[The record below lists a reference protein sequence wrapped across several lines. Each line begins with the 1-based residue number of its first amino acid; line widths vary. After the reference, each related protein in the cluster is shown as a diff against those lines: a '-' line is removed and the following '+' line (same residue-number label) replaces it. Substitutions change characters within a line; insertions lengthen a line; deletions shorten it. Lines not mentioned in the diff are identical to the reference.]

1 MGLGPSK
8 EKIRKI
14 LEKSMTNPNSNEQK
28 NLKIEYKYK
37 QGEIMDIEDSTTNT
51 TNTEGSDYQENGDSF
66 NFSTDD
72 NQTITSPLQDVKNI
86 KKFPY
91 IAIGTI
97 TVRFPL
103 LDEDREY
110 TCFLIDT
117 NVVVTLASNI
127 DDKSKGGRAK
137 TIKTTFS
144 NEKVKPENIHIQGED
159 DKKEKKKQKT
169 TTETLDSLS
178 KGSKLAVILYEDNI
192 GSEWIGVE
200 GGKAEDF
207 SGRDINVVFTLGRI
221 KDGNTNKDEEANE
234 EEANEENKSKKNKEP
249 GLREVNVNNSN
260 PFRKLETDEERNIA
274 EKVPGSPIYYKDYNS
289 GGYVVAI
296 VNESYEFQYFDREA
310 MIFLSNMVNQGKLL
324 RKKTHKGI
332 DEDNIVKLD
341 LSRNDFG
348 PLDIK
353 YLTDFDLKNLRIL
366 DLSSNSIKPQGAFYL
381 SQGKFSCLESL
392 NLNFNEIG
400 DEGLNH
406 IANGFFSK
414 LLYLYLFHNN
424 ISVEGI
430 KYLVKAEFVN
440 NLIIL
445 SLSENPNIGDT
456 GIRIM
461 KEHKGW
467 SKLNTLNLNATGL
480 TDDAL
485 KYLGEASMPKLKKL
499 NILGNKFTENGKP
512 SINGLRMNHIHVSY
526 RSQAERDKEKERRS
540 KEAKKK

>member
-14 LEKSMTNPNSNEQK
+14 LEKSMGNLNIKEQT
-28 NLKIEYKYK
+28 NLKIEYKYN
-37 QGEIMDIEDSTTNT
+37 QGEKLLDESAASLSTS
-51 TNTEGSDYQENGDSF
+51 EGSNYSDNTGDSF
-66 NFSTDD
+66 NFSTEE
-72 NQTITSPLQDVKNI
+72 NQIITSPLLDVKNI
-86 KKFPY
+86 KKYPYVTVGTVIVKFPE
-91 IAIGTI
+91 ADK
-97 TVRFPL
+97 
-103 LDEDREY
+103 DEY
-110 TCFLIDT
+110 YSCFLIDT
-117 NVVVTLASNI
+117 NVVITLASNLE
-127 DDKSKGGRAK
+127 DNSKGGKAK
-137 TIKTTFS
+137 SIITSFKD
-144 NEKVKPENIHIQGED
+144 EKVKWENIIIQGEKKD
-159 DKKEKKKQKT
+159 DKKKENVKT
-169 TTETLDSLS
+169 LEGADN
-178 KGSKLAVILYEDNI
+178 SKLAAILYEDNLET
-192 GSEWIGVE
+192 EWIGVE
-200 GGKAEDF
+200 GGESTSFD
-207 SGRDINVVFTLGRI
+207 GRDINCIFTLGL
-221 KDGNTNKDEEANE
+221 KDETYDGE
-234 EEANEENKSKKNKEP
+234 KSKNNLKY
-249 GLREVNVNNSN
+249 REVNVTNNN
-260 PFRKLETDEERNIA
+260 PFDKLDSSSEEEDWISRCS
-274 EKVPGSPIYYKDYNS
+274 PGSPVYYKDFNN
-289 GGYVVAI
+289 GAYVIAVI
-296 VNESYEFQYFDREA
+296 NKLHCKQFFDRET
-310 MIFLSNMVNQGKLL
+310 MVFLVSAVNKGKLM

-332 DEDNIVKLD
+332 DEDNIVQLD

-414 LLYLYLFHNN
+414 LNYLYLFHNN

-430 KYLVKAEFVN
+430 KHLVKAEFVN
-440 NLIIL
+440 NLVIL

-467 SKLNTLNLNATGL
+467 GKLNTLNLNSTGL

-512 SINGLRMNHIHVSY
+512 NINGLRMNHIHVSY
-526 RSQAERDKEKERRS
+526 RTQAEREKEKKKRE
-540 KEAKKK
+540 KEKAKEKKEEKGE

>member
-14 LEKSMTNPNSNEQK
+14 LEKSINNQNINAQSLAS
-28 NLKIEYKYK
+28 LKIEYKYK
-37 QGEIMDIEDSTTNT
+37 QGDGMDIEEAVSNT
-51 TNTEGSDYQENGDSF
+51 SNTDGMEYQEGGDSF
-66 NFSTDD
+66 NFSQDES
-72 NQTITSPLQDVKNI
+72 QSITSPLLDVKNT

-91 IAIGTI
+91 IAIGRL
-97 TVRFPL
+97 TVRFPQADS
-103 LDEDREY
+103 DEY
-110 TCFLIDT
+110 FTCFLIDT
-117 NVVVTLASNI
+117 NVVITLASNLENA
-127 DDKSKGGRAK
+127 SKGGKAK
-137 TIKTTFS
+137 SISTTFS
-144 NEKVKPENIHIQGED
+144 EEKVKWENIIIQGEEKTD
-159 DKKEKKKQKT
+159 KKKEKKEEK
-169 TTETLDSLS
+169 TLDNAD
-178 KGSKLAVILYEDNI
+178 KSKLAAILYEDNI

-200 GGKAEDF
+200 GGTSEEF
-207 SGRDINVVFTLGRI
+207 TGRDINVVFALV
-221 KDGNTNKDEEANE
+221 NTAEGENDTAKPNE
-234 EEANEENKSKKNKEP
+234 PKF
-249 GLREVNVNNSN
+249 REVNVNNIN
-260 PFRKLETDEERNIA
+260 PFRKLESDEEMA
-274 EKVPGSPIYYKDYNS
+274 LGKCVPGSPIFYKDFNS

-296 VNESYEFQYFDREA
+296 VNELMEFQFFDKDT
-310 MIFLSNMVNQGKLL
+310 MIFLVTMVNKGKLL
-324 RKKTHKGI
+324 RKKQHKGI

-414 LLYLYLFHNN
+414 LNYLYLFHNN

-445 SLSENPNIGDT
+445 SLSENPNIGDS
-456 GIRIM
+456 GIRII

-467 SKLNTLNLNATGL
+467 AKLNTLNLNATGL

-485 KYLGEASMPKLKKL
+485 KYLGESSMPKLKKL

-512 SINGLRMNHIHVSY
+512 HINGLRMNHIHVSY
-526 RSQAERDKEKERRS
+526 RTQAEREKEK
-540 KEAKKK
+540 KKKQENEKNNK

>member
-14 LEKSMTNPNSNEQK
+14 LEKSINNQNINTQSLA

-37 QGEIMDIEDSTTNT
+37 QGDGMDIEETVSNT
-51 TNTEGSDYQENGDSF
+51 TSSEGSDYDGTDSF
-66 NFSTDD
+66 NFSQDETQ
-72 NQTITSPLQDVKNI
+72 NITSPVLDVKNP

-91 IAIGTI
+91 ITIGRLQ
-97 TVRFPL
+97 VRFPQVDY
-103 LDEDREY
+103 DEY
-110 TCFLIDT
+110 FTCFLIDT
-117 NVVVTLASNI
+117 NVVITLASNLENAN
-127 DDKSKGGRAK
+127 KGGRAK
-137 TIKTTFS
+137 IISTTFS
-144 NEKVKPENIHIQGED
+144 EEKVKPENIIIEGEEKN
-159 DKKEKKKQKT
+159 DKKGKKVGDKLENANK
-169 TTETLDSLS
+169 
-178 KGSKLAVILYEDNI
+178 SKLAAILYEDNI

-200 GGKAEDF
+200 GGTGEDF
-207 SGRDINVVFTLGRI
+207 NARDINVVFALA
-221 KDGNTNKDEEANE
+221 DNSTNETTKPNE
-234 EEANEENKSKKNKEP
+234 PK
-249 GLREVNVNNSN
+249 LREVNVNNIN
-260 PFRKLETDEERNIA
+260 PFRKLDSDEEVNLG
-274 EKVPGSPIYYKDYNS
+274 KCVPGAPIYYKDFNS

-296 VNESYEFQYFDREA
+296 VNELMEFQYFDKDT
-310 MIFLSNMVNQGKLL
+310 MIFLVQMVNKGKLL
-324 RKKTHKGI
+324 RKKQHKGI

-414 LLYLYLFHNN
+414 LNYLYLFHNN

-440 NLIIL
+440 NLVIL
-445 SLSENPNIGDT
+445 SLSENPNIGDS
-456 GIRIM
+456 GIRII

-467 SKLNTLNLNATGL
+467 GKLNTLNLNATGL

-512 SINGLRMNHIHVSY
+512 NINGLRMNHIHVCY
-526 RSQAERDKEKERRS
+526 RTKAEREKEK
-540 KEAKKK
+540 KKKQENDKTDN